1 MNLLKNGLF
10 NTLLASS
17 PLREKQQKTI
27 RKELNI
33 KSSKKI
39 FTSSNSQSIEI
50 FETDLY
56 KKKVIF
62 FPGWLGHKDSKYLIP
77 LAHLL
82 HTNNF
87 DIIRIHPVDHGNTE
101 HLNKDFFRATDIQ
114 TLIEAVKF
122 IGNKYQDSEI
132 HLIGFSLGGNISLRI
147 SASDSIDF
155 LKSTIVLSPV
165 IDPEIS
171 MLTMDNTAWILKK
184 YFIDKWRRTLIRKI
198 RFHNIANA
206 EEALKYKSLE
216 EMTEFFTK
224 NLDENKKI
232 IGVGE
237 TGLDFYYDNSD
248 RDKQIESF
256 KIHIKAALKANIPL
270 IIHSRN
276 AEEKTYEV
284 LNEYKDEKLKILMH
298 CFTGSQKFAEKLLK
312 FNSYF
317 SASGIITFKNSV
329 DLQNTFKSL
338 PLDRI
343 LIETDSPFLAPV
355 PNRGKKN
362 EPSFIDFTAAKLAE
376 IKGIEKSE
384 LIKITTN
391 NFNNLFFN

>member
-1 MNLLKNGLF
+1 MSLLKNGLF
-10 NTLLASS
+10 NTLFASS
-17 PLREKQQKTI
+17 PLREIQQKPL
-27 RKELNI
+27 RKKLNQI
-33 KSSKKI
+33 SSKEI
-39 FTSSNSQSIEI
+39 FTSSNFQSIEI
-50 FETDLY
+50 FKTNLY

-132 HLIGFSLGGNISLRI
+132 HLIGFSLGGNISLRV
-147 SASDSIDF
+147 STSNSIDF

-184 YFIDKWRRTLIRKI
+184 YFIDKWRRTLRRKI

-224 NLDENKKI
+224 N
-232 IGVGE
+232 
-237 TGLDFYYDNSD
+237 
-248 RDKQIESF
+248 
-256 KIHIKAALKANIPL
+256 
-270 IIHSRN
+270 
-276 AEEKTYEV
+276 
-284 LNEYKDEKLKILMH
+284 
-298 CFTGSQKFAEKLLK
+298 
-312 FNSYF
+312 F
-317 SASGIITFKNSV
+317 SPHNNVKELFSGYAIT
-329 DLQNTFKSL
+329 QNTLNQIKHSTLIYSSIDDPCVPIEPLQELVQTGYVKFKPQQHGGHCGFIDDFKFSSSVYDEIVSKL
-338 PLDRI
+338 DKDRI
-343 LIETDSPFLAPV
+343 
-355 PNRGKKN
+355 
-362 EPSFIDFTAAKLAE
+362 
-376 IKGIEKSE
+376 
-384 LIKITTN
+384 
-391 NFNNLFFN
+391 